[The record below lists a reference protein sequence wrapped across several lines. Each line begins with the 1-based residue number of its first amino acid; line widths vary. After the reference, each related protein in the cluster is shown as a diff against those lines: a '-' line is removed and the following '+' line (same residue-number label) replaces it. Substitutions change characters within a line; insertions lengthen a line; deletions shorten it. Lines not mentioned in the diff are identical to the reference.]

1 MDETT
6 QADAGAAPRLTDI
19 VERVAGG
26 EGPMTARAAAHSLI
40 DARNKQA
47 ARERTGQDNQD
58 TDGEAA
64 RDGAALAEQSSLGA
78 EPGNGAGPDSAPGET
93 QGSDQAASPEDAP
106 PIAPPRSWTKEDKE
120 LFKGLPRE
128 TQERLVER
136 ERSREGD
143 FLRRQ
148 NEAAEKLKGLSARE
162 QAMEQ
167 AKRQYESALPALLQS
182 LQEQAGEFADI
193 HSLADIERVAR
204 EDWPRYV
211 RWDAQ
216 QKKIA
221 AVQSQVNAAVAR
233 QAQAAQHNWSSFAQ
247 QQDALLLEKAPELAD
262 RAQLAKV
269 ADGAMGVLR
278 DLGFNDQ
285 ELSDLWNGRGAMSL
299 RDHRV
304 QLLIRDGV
312 RYRDAHVA
320 ARSAAAR
327 PVPSVQRP
335 GVAAPRGAEADAR
348 LSALNSKLEQSGSLK
363 DAAAL
368 LVAQRHARSRR

>member
-47 ARERTGQDNQD
+47 ARERKGQDNQD

-221 AVQSQVNAAVAR
+221 GYR
-233 QAQAAQHNWSSFAQ
+233 
-247 QQDALLLEKAPELAD
+247 
-262 RAQLAKV
+262 
-269 ADGAMGVLR
+269 
-278 DLGFNDQ
+278 
-285 ELSDLWNGRGAMSL
+285 GRST
-299 RDHRV
+299 R
-304 QLLIRDGV
+304 
-312 RYRDAHVA
+312 
-320 ARSAAAR
+320 
-327 PVPSVQRP
+327 
-335 GVAAPRGAEADAR
+335 
-348 LSALNSKLEQSGSLK
+348 
-363 DAAAL
+363 
-368 LVAQRHARSRR
+368 RSRARRRRPSTTGRASRSSRTPCCSRRRRSWPTRRNSPRSPMARWACSRISGTTIKS

>member
-1 MDETT
+1 MDET
-6 QADAGAAPRLTDI
+6 APNGVAEAPQPTDI

-26 EGPMTARAAAHSLI
+26 EGPITARAAAHSLI
-40 DARNKQA
+40 DARNKQN
-47 ARERTGQDNQD
+47 ARERRNDDKDSEPTR
-58 TDGEAA
+58 E
-64 RDGAALAEQSSLGA
+64 GATLADESSPGV
-78 EPGNGAGPDSAPGET
+78 EPGNGAGPQAVPGET
-93 QGSDQAASPEDAP
+93 QGDDQAESSADSPP

-120 LFKGLPRE
+120 LFKGLPRD

-162 QAMEQ
+162 QAAEQ
-167 AKRQYESALPALLQS
+167 AKRQYEAALPTLLQS
-182 LQEQAGEFADI
+182 LQQEAAEFSDI
-193 HSLADIERVAR
+193 KSLSDIERVAR

-221 AVQSQVNAAVAR
+221 AVQSQVDAALAR
-233 QAQAAQHNWSSFAQ
+233 QSHETQHRWSSFAQ
-247 QQDALLLEKAPELAD
+247 QQDALLLEKAPELAEKG
-262 RAQLAKV
+262 QMAKV
-269 ADGAMGVLR
+269 AESAMGVLR
-278 DLGFNDQ
+278 DLGFDERELNDM
-285 ELSDLWNGRGAMSL
+285 WNGRGALSL

-312 RYRDAHVA
+312 RYRDAHAA

-327 PVPSVQRP
+327 PVPGVQRP

-348 LSALNSKLEQSGSLK
+348 ISALDSRLEQSGSLK

>member
-6 QADAGAAPRLTDI
+6 QADA
-19 VERVAGG
+19 
-26 EGPMTARAAAHSLI
+26 
-40 DARNKQA
+40 
-47 ARERTGQDNQD
+47 
-58 TDGEAA
+58 
-64 RDGAALAEQSSLGA
+64 GA

-262 RAQLAKV
+262 KAQLAKV
-269 ADGAMGVLR
+269 ADGAMGVLK
-278 DLGFNDQ
+278 DLGYNDQ

-299 RDHRV
+299 CDHRV

-312 RYRDAHVA
+312 RYRDAQAA
-320 ARSAAAR
+320 ARSAAVR

-335 GVAAPRGAEADAR
+335 GAAAPRGADADAR

-368 LVAQRHARSRR
+368 LAAQRHARSRR

>member
-6 QADAGAAPRLTDI
+6 QADAGAAPQLTDI

-40 DARNKQA
+40 DARNKQS
-47 ARERTGQDNQD
+47 ARERKDQE
-58 TDGEAA
+58 TDGEAT
-64 RDGAALAEQSSLGA
+64 REGATSAEQSSPGG
-78 EPGNGAGPDSAPGET
+78 EPGNGAGPDTAPGET
-93 QGSDQAASPEDAP
+93 QGSDQATSPEDAP

-193 HSLADIERVAR
+193 QSLADIERVAR

-221 AVQSQVNAAVAR
+221 AVQGQVNAAVAR

-262 RAQLAKV
+262 KAQLAKV
-269 ADGAMGVLR
+269 ADGAMGVLK

-312 RYRDAHVA
+312 RYRDAQA
-320 ARSAAAR
+320 ATRSAAVR

-335 GVAAPRGAEADAR
+335 GAAAPRGAEADAR
-348 LSALNSKLEQSGSLK
+348 LSALNTKLEQSGSLK

-368 LVAQRHARSRR
+368 LAAQRHARSRR

>member
-6 QADAGAAPRLTDI
+6 QTDATAAPQLNDI

-40 DARNKQA
+40 DARNKQS
-47 ARERTGQDNQD
+47 ARERRDQDQ
-58 TDGEAA
+58 DGEAA
-64 RDGAALAEQSSLGA
+64 RNGATPAEQSSLGDP
-78 EPGNGAGPDSAPGET
+78 PGNGAGPDTVPGET
-93 QGSDQAASPEDAP
+93 QGSDQAASSEDAP

-148 NEAAEKLKGLSARE
+148 NEAAEKLKGLTARE
-162 QAMEQ
+162 QAMDQ
-167 AKRQYESALPALLQS
+167 AKRQYETALPALLQS
-182 LQEQAGEFADI
+182 LQQQAGEFADI
-193 HSLADIERVAR
+193 RSLEDIERVAR

-216 QKKIA
+216 QKRLA
-221 AVQSQVNAAVAR
+221 AVQGQVNAALAR

-262 RAQLAKV
+262 KAQLAKI
-269 ADGAMGVLR
+269 ADGAMGVLK
-278 DLGFNDQ
+278 DLGYNDQ

-312 RYRDAHVA
+312 RYRDAQAA
-320 ARSAAAR
+320 ARSAAVR

-335 GVAAPRGAEADAR
+335 GAAAPRGAEADVR

>member
-6 QADAGAAPRLTDI
+6 QADAGAAPQLTDI

-40 DARNKQA
+40 DARNKQS
-47 ARERTGQDNQD
+47 ARERKDQE
-58 TDGEAA
+58 TDGEAT
-64 RDGAALAEQSSLGA
+64 REGATSAEQSSPGG
-78 EPGNGAGPDSAPGET
+78 EPGNGAGPDTAPGET
-93 QGSDQAASPEDAP
+93 QGSDQATSPEDAP

-193 HSLADIERVAR
+193 QSLADIERVAR

-262 RAQLAKV
+262 KAQLAKV
-269 ADGAMGVLR
+269 ADGAMGVLK

-312 RYRDAHVA
+312 RYRDAQA
-320 ARSAAAR
+320 ATRSAAVR

-335 GVAAPRGAEADAR
+335 GAAAPRGAEADAR
-348 LSALNSKLEQSGSLK
+348 LSALNTKLEQSGSLK

-368 LVAQRHARSRR
+368 LAAQRHARSRR

>member
-6 QADAGAAPRLTDI
+6 QADAATAPQLTDI
-19 VERVAGG
+19 VARVAGG

-40 DARNKQA
+40 DARNKQN
-47 ARERTGQDNQD
+47 ARERKDQDQS
-58 TDGEAA
+58 GEA
-64 RDGAALAEQSSLGA
+64 RDGATLADQSSPGDA
-78 EPGNGAGPDSAPGET
+78 PGNGAGPDTAPGET
-93 QGSDQAASPEDAP
+93 EGSDQAASSEDAP

-148 NEAAEKLKGLSARE
+148 NEAAEKLKGLTARE
-162 QAMEQ
+162 QSMEQ
-167 AKRQYESALPALLQS
+167 AKRQYEAALPALLQS

-193 HSLADIERVAR
+193 QSLADIERVAR

-216 QKKIA
+216 QKKLA
-221 AVQSQVNAAVAR
+221 AVQGQVNAALAR
-233 QAQAAQHNWSSFAQ
+233 QAQHAQHNWSSFAQ

-312 RYRDAHVA
+312 RYRDAHAA
-320 ARSAAAR
+320 ARSAAVR
-327 PVPSVQRP
+327 SVPSVQRP
-335 GVAAPRGAEADAR
+335 GAAAPRGAEADAR
-348 LSALNSKLEQSGSLK
+348 LSALNSKLEQSGNLK